1 MYELIR
7 ARYLAQ
13 FLPNH
18 EYDRTQADF
27 DCAGQATR
35 AVGKRVVEPGWK
47 RAMPE
52 ALAPAGNREA
62 HAPQSLPALQQG
74 QDYVVG
80 EITLKDQQTQPPKPF
95 TEGDLIKAMKNV
107 AKLVD
112 DPRLKQKLKDAPPAS
127 APRRPAP
134 GSSRACSTAA
144 IWFARARR
152 WRRHRR
158 RSA

>member
-27 DCAGQATR
+27 DCAGQALR

-52 ALAPAGNREA
+52 ALAPARGNREA
-62 HAPQSLPALQQG
+62 AAPQSLPAPQQG
-74 QDYVVG
+74 QDYAVG
-80 EITLKDQQTQPPKPF
+80 EIKLRTSRPSRRNPST
-95 TEGDLIKAMKNV
+95 KA
-107 AKLVD
+107 
-112 DPRLKQKLKDAPPAS
+112 
-127 APRRPAP
+127 
-134 GSSRACSTAA
+134 T
-144 IWFARARR
+144 
-152 WRRHRR
+152 
-158 RSA
+158 